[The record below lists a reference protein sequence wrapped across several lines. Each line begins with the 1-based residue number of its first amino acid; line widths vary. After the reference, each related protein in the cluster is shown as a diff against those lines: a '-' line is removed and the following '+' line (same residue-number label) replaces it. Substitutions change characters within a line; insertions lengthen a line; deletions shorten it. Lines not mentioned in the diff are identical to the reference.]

1 MLFRSEE
8 AVLQEPRNE
17 EPGRCRTGDLPEREA
32 EPSDACLRHGE
43 ERRRG
48 PEGAK
53 GARRLYNRSFIRLEN
68 ISVGYTLPRA
78 WTEKIQIDRV
88 KVYGSVRNA
97 AVWAK
102 DWEGYGDPETG
113 NFASRI
119 WTLGLNLTF

>member
-1 MLFRSEE
+1 MHVLRRKARKVQKAHVDYIIVLLF
-8 AVLQEPRNE
+8 
-17 EPGRCRTGDLPEREA
+17 
-32 EPSDACLRHGE
+32 
-43 ERRRG
+43 
-48 PEGAK
+48 
-53 GARRLYNRSFIRLEN
+53 RLEN

>member
-1 MLFRSEE
+1 M
-8 AVLQEPRNE
+8 
-17 EPGRCRTGDLPEREA
+17 
-32 EPSDACLRHGE
+32 
-43 ERRRG
+43 
-48 PEGAK
+48 
-53 GARRLYNRSFIRLEN
+53 
-68 ISVGYTLPRA
+68 PRA

>member
-1 MLFRSEE
+1 MH
-8 AVLQEPRNE
+8 VL
-17 EPGRCRTGDLPEREA
+17 
-32 EPSDACLRHGE
+32 
-43 ERRRG
+43 RR
-48 PEGAK
+48 K
-53 GARRLYNRSFIRLEN
+53 ARKVQKAHVDYFIRLEN